1 MILQLINSQ
10 MLQVFSISEFDF
22 CYNYVFHEP
31 FQERMSIIL
40 TTPFTF
46 EDGKSRDLCTR
57 TDNVLFREV
66 NQSTF
71 SVKIDS
77 EFDLNSQPFSLFF
90 YVFQNVTIVDTEI
103 NMKLSNSSNQDF
115 AFLVATVPEYSIVI
129 RGSTFKFESKSA
141 ISSFYGIAN
150 NLIELLTVNRSAF
163 TFICST
169 TISKFYGISSQ
180 VNNIVILNSS
190 FSITTSAAT
199 SCGFVSLV
207 LGASTF
213 KNLTVSGAL
222 SGANTFGFIYE
233 NRGACTIQNITYSM
247 VTSGSASNCGFVQL
261 TSGSGVVSTSSIAFV
276 GFASSQMISEPAS
289 YSGTCPCITGSS
301 LQSGLCYC
309 ATGSLPISNNCSCT
323 TPNAVVV
330 NKVCVCGVNATNS
343 SNVCTC
349 PTGSTLVNGI
359 CKCSTTNAFPVSG
372 VCVCGTNAT
381 NSSNVC
387 VCPTGSILTNGVC
400 VCQTPNSFPVSGICV
415 CGTNATNSSNSC
427 VCPTGSS
434 LISGVCKCA
443 TANAFPVSGAWCL
456 CHLRYQRLEYLHM
469 SDQFDS
475 FFWSLR
481 MPAAIFFYGF
491 WSLYLYPNWKHDGR
505 KHLYLPATCYYI
517 CNNVHLRCWRV
528 FVRKFLRL
536 QHRLQLELGVFWKC
550 LVHERQFVLHKVR
563 SQNGEQLRLFGW
575 LISHV
580 FIVWNHSF
588 GLISIQFIFNQNIIG
603 LYIRQYQGLQFCPN
617 YRIFCFRVEME

>member
-1 MILQLINSQ
+1 MVLQLIRIQ
-10 MLQVFSISEFDF
+10 MLQVFSVSEFDF
-22 CYNYVFHEP
+22 CYNYVFYKP
-31 FQERMSIIL
+31 FQERTSIVL

-46 EDGKSRDLCTR
+46 EDGLTRDLCSR
-57 TDNVLFREV
+57 TDNVLFREI

-90 YVFQNVTIVDTEI
+90 FVFQNVTIVDTEI

-115 AFLVATVPEYSIVI
+115 AFLVATVPEYSIEI
-129 RGSTFKFESKSA
+129 RGSSFQFESKSP

-150 NLIELLTVNRSAF
+150 NLTELLTVNRSTF

-180 VNNIVILNSS
+180 VNNLIIQNSS
-190 FSITTSAAT
+190 FSITTSAST

-207 LGASTF
+207 LGSSTF

-233 NRGACTIQNITYSM
+233 NRGTCTIQNIAYSL
-247 VTSGSASNCGFVQL
+247 VTSGSALNCGFVQL
-261 TSGSGVVSTSSIAFV
+261 TSGSGVVSTSSITFV
-276 GFASSQMISEPAS
+276 GFANSQMISEPAS

-309 ATGSLPISNNCSCT
+309 AAGSLPISNNCSCT

-349 PTGSTLVNGI
+349 PTGSILVNGI
-359 CKCSTTNAFPVSG
+359 CQCSTTNAFPVSG

-387 VCPTGSILTNGVC
+387 VCPTGSVLTNG
-400 VCQTPNSFPVSGICV
+400 I
-415 CGTNATNSSNSC
+415 
-427 VCPTGSS
+427 
-434 LISGVCKCA
+434 CKCS
-443 TANAFPVSGAWCL
+443 TTNAFPVSGVCVCGTDATNS
-456 CHLRYQRLEYLHM
+456 
-469 SDQFDS
+469 SD
-475 FFWSLR
+475 
-481 MPAAIFFYGF
+481 
-491 WSLYLYPNWKHDGR
+491 
-505 KHLYLPATCYYI
+505 TCT
-517 CNNVHLRCWRV
+517 CPTNSNL
-528 FVRKFLRL
+528 
-536 QHRLQLELGVFWKC
+536 
-550 LVHERQFVLHKVR
+550 
-563 SQNGEQLRLFGW
+563 QNGACICTPSYLSMANKICTCPRGSKMSGTSTCTCDSDYSQGWASSGNSWCYNIKLCCTKCALKTGNNFGCSDGKYYKCQHNGTTV
-575 LISHV
+575 L
-580 FIVWNHSF
+580 
-588 GLISIQFIFNQNIIG
+588 
-603 LYIRQYQGLQFCPN
+603 
-617 YRIFCFRVEME
+617 E